1 MRLSIALLLAGL
13 ASFLACTAV
22 DEPAATTDRPVA
34 TLVKDSNWN
43 AYWYA
48 GDAEINSYALTQT
61 RYGEPRTGD
70 ATLIF
75 VTEPFSADKQVKLD
89 DPDAAGSD
97 KVSVLKLNAVRKFPT
112 GIYDYSMM
120 TSVFTPVSLDQYPH
134 TLKATCTSQEWCG
147 QSFTQ
152 LNLEGGKYR
161 VRQFSYF
168 ESEGDE
174 DRRVDDVLLE
184 DELLT
189 RLRIDPT
196 SVPTGNVEL
205 IPNLFHGRFTHDDI
219 APKQARI
226 QWREGDRV
234 NQLVVEYLHVD
245 RTLLVDVSKSFPH
258 TIEGWEEQGE
268 RGAAKATLRKRIK
281 TPYWGQ
287 NANRF
292 EALRD
297 SLQFIF

>member
-1 MRLSIALLLAGL
+1 MRYLLLITLLPL
-13 ASFLACTAV
+13 ALACTPPDSPAGVTAV
-22 DEPAATTDRPVA
+22 PAA
-34 TLVKDSNWN
+34 TLVKDSDWN

-61 RYGEPRTGD
+61 RYGEARTGD

-75 VTEPFSADKQVKLD
+75 VTEPFSQKKQVKLD
-89 DPDAAGSD
+89 NGDAAGDD

-120 TSVFTPVSLDQYPH
+120 TSVFTPVSLDRFPH
-134 TLKATCTSQEWCG
+134 TIKATCSSQEWCG

-152 LNLEGGKYR
+152 LNHTGGKYR
-161 VRQFSYF
+161 VRQYSYF

-174 DRRVDDVLLE
+174 DRQVDDALLE
-184 DELLT
+184 DELFT
-189 RLRIDPT
+189 RLRIDPAT
-196 SVPTGNVEL
+196 VPTGTVEL
-205 IPNLFHGRFTHDDI
+205 IPNLFHGRFTHDEI

-226 QWREGDRV
+226 RLEQGETTNR
-234 NQLVVEYLHVD
+234 LVVEYLHLD
-245 RTLLVDVSKSFPH
+245 RTLRIEVSKAFPY
-258 TIEGWEEQGE
+258 TIEGWEEQGA
-268 RGAAKATLRKRIK
+268 RGAATATLRKRLK

-292 EALRD
+292 QALRD
-297 SLQFIF
+297 SLQFVF